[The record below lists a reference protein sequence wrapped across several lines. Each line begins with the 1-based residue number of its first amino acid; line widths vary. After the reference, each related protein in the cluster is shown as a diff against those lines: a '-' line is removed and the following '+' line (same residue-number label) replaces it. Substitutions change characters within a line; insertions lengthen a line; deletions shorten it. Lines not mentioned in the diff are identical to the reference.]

1 MGHVSFG
8 AVVAFVTGL
17 VVALVIIFAGVRSRK
32 NTDSYDQK
40 RLAELQRSTG

>member
-17 VVALVIIFAGVRSRK
+17 VVAFVLIFAGVRSRK
-32 NTDSYDQK
+32 NIDS
-40 RLAELQRSTG
+40 